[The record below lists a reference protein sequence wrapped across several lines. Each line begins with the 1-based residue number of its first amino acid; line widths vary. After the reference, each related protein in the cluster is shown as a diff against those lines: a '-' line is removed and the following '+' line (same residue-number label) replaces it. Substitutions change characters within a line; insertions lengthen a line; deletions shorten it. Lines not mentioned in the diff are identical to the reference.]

1 MFCCLAGTSHRVAG
15 SCLAFWVKRSRAGG
29 VREGHS
35 GNRSLSSPT
44 AGRDASLTLALF
56 FPPPPSSFLL
66 PTHSCKSLFLWLTL
80 FFFSAPCFFLFL
92 HSFTSCFFFFF
103 LRLTLRAFSLSLP
116 FSLKSLSHAHAHAI
130 SLFSLPSFLLFLFGL
145 SLFCLSPFSLNL
157 PPSITSLDFL
167 PGPKDKFALVHRSK
181 DLISSS
187 VCFHASL

>member
-56 FPPPPSSFLL
+56 FPPPSSFLL

-92 HSFTSCFFFFF
+92 HSFTSWFFFFF
-103 LRLTLRAFSLSLP
+103 TSHLKSFLSLSPLFP
-116 FSLKSLSHAHAHAI
+116 KVSFSRSRPRHLIIFPSLI
-130 SLFSLPSFLLFLFGL
+130 SPLFVWALSFLSVSFL
-145 SLFCLSPFSLNL
+145 S
-157 PPSITSLDFL
+157 
-167 PGPKDKFALVHRSK
+167 
-181 DLISSS
+181 
-187 VCFHASL
+187 

>member
-56 FPPPPSSFLL
+56 FPPPSSFLL

-103 LRLTLRAFSLSLP
+103 FTSHLKSFLSLSPLFP
-116 FSLKSLSHAHAHAI
+116 KVSFSRSRPRHLIIFPSLI
-130 SLFSLPSFLLFLFGL
+130 SPLFVWALSFLSVSF
-145 SLFCLSPFSLNL
+145 FS
-157 PPSITSLDFL
+157 
-167 PGPKDKFALVHRSK
+167 
-181 DLISSS
+181 
-187 VCFHASL
+187 

>member
-56 FPPPPSSFLL
+56 FPPLSSFLL

-92 HSFTSCFFFFF
+92 HSFTSWFFCFFFTSHLKSF
-103 LRLTLRAFSLSLP
+103 LSLSPLFP
-116 FSLKSLSHAHAHAI
+116 KVSFSRSRPRHLIIFPSLI
-130 SLFSLPSFLLFLFGL
+130 SPLFVWALSFLSVSFL
-145 SLFCLSPFSLNL
+145 S
-157 PPSITSLDFL
+157 
-167 PGPKDKFALVHRSK
+167 
-181 DLISSS
+181 
-187 VCFHASL
+187 